1 MDHFQPTWRRAL
13 FATGVA
19 LLGFMLPQ
27 DIPLEYCSLNNPSSG
42 LQYLEITCATNF
54 TGLIVISLDSGKGF
68 NDIEAIKWPI
78 SPSDTAYTY
87 IFPLADT
94 PLYRLRLSTLQASGA
109 LLITNFRIINR
120 RGQEIH
126 RIVKE
131 DFIALNKTEEI
142 VSASVGWKVVS
153 IIPGQEHLS
162 DIALR
167 RPLVSEGMNERNF
180 KRCIISWSYLALM
193 IWILTLAVYFTL
205 RPKGTVHSYASAF
218 VFLAFLALLFSAVGN
233 RGLIKNSTRY
243 ALISE
248 TAYFKQVLSK
258 H

>member
-42 LQYLEITCATNF
+42 LQYLEITCAANF

-68 NDIEAIKWPI
+68 NDIEVIKWPV
-78 SPSDTAYTY
+78 SPSETAYTY
-87 IFPLADT
+87 IFPLADK

-109 LLITNFRIINR
+109 LLIKNFRIINR

-131 DFIALNKTEEI
+131 DFIPLNNTEEI
-142 VSASVGWKVVS
+142 VTALVGWNVVS

-167 RPLVSEGMNERNF
+167 RPLFPEGMNERNM
-180 KRCIISWSYLALM
+180 KRCIISWSYLSLM
-193 IWILTLAVYFTL
+193 IWIFTLAVYFTL
-205 RPKGTVHSYASAF
+205 RPKETLHSYASAF
-218 VFLAFLALLFSAVGN
+218 LFLAFLALLFSAVGN
-233 RGLIKNSTRY
+233 RGLISNSIRY
-243 ALISE
+243 ALI
-248 TAYFKQVLSK
+248 TDAAYY
-258 H
+258 